1 MRMVRPRVDLQ
12 LSELLATEPVAR
24 QHPLDR
30 QPQHFLRAARDHLLE
45 RPRAQSARVA
55 AVAVV
60 ALLLALVAGH
70 RDLLGVDHD
79 HEVADVAVRRVLRLA
94 LPAEHVGNLRREAAE
109 RLARRVDDEPVALAG
124 CWCGYEGLHGRVA
137 ARTRLAGALPAPA
150 RVVPRRGILTQA
162 PGERPPGERSIR
174 PTAGLYSRPIAS
186 LPSPSGRTRGSGGT
200 SRRHCPRQW
209 VAFGGE
215 SSSAS
220 CCAPRSA
227 ALSARARQLT
237 P

>member
-109 RLARRVDDEPVALAG
+109 RLARRVDDEPIALAG
-124 CWCGYEGLHGRVA
+124 CWSGYEGLHGRVA
-137 ARTRLAGALPAPA
+137 ARTRLAGALPASAPA
-150 RVVPRRGILTQA
+150 WYRTRNLDTGMPRATTWAGRCIAVGGRRAMGRNAHEDVWSRGI
-162 PGERPPGERSIR
+162 
-174 PTAGLYSRPIAS
+174 
-186 LPSPSGRTRGSGGT
+186 
-200 SRRHCPRQW
+200 
-209 VAFGGE
+209 
-215 SSSAS
+215 
-220 CCAPRSA
+220 
-227 ALSARARQLT
+227 
-237 P
+237 